1 MQGDITS
8 AEFLRRCKEGEAVPK
23 DALTYQRVKT
33 ALRKLLKVKHANGL
47 YTQVY
52 LVVTPNVRYAE
63 ISFLAHDIASRGR
76 REQRAGE

>member
-63 ISFLAHDIASRGR
+63 IDLRGYVER
-76 REQRAGE
+76 MPSDQNKEIFE